1 MSGAPPDSIA
11 DTSAVV
17 LLSRGDAQAER
28 RLEGRNF
35 AITFVTLA
43 ELRFGSLK
51 ANDQNA
57 AWQRVLEVLTGHSMY
72 YTSAITSLLYADTYY
87 DLEKRGEMI
96 PVNDIWI
103 AASALET
110 GLPIL
115 ARDQHF
121 SKVRGLSV
129 IKC

>member
-1 MSGAPPDSIA
+1 MSGAPPDAIA
-11 DTSAVV
+11 DTSAVI

-51 ANDQNA
+51 ANDQIA

-72 YTSAITSLLYADTYY
+72 Y
-87 DLEKRGEMI
+87 
-96 PVNDIWI
+96 
-103 AASALET
+103 ASAPMAT
-110 GLPIL
+110 ACPGRPPPSLPPAPWAPRTWARVKTARQPPAL
-115 ARDQHF
+115 A
-121 SKVRGLSV
+121 G
-129 IKC
+129 